1 MTDRFT
7 LRTKLLLV
15 SLIFFSAISVFYFMH
30 SQHNPIGA
38 DFFIGLRDGI
48 IGTTVGIWFFG
59 LIFLSVRKRRLQQQ
73 GLSTETKHQILLAT
87 GFLSM
92 LCGIWLN
99 RFGEENEV
107 YAGTSMIFFLI
118 SAVTN
123 LIYIHKIRTGR
134 TRKSELE

>member
-73 GLSTETKHQILLAT
+73 GPSTETKHQILLAA

-99 RFGEENEV
+99 RFGEANEV
-107 YAGTSMIFFLI
+107 YAGTSMIFSSFL
-118 SAVTN
+118 
-123 LIYIHKIRTGR
+123 R
-134 TRKSELE
+134 

>member
-59 LIFLSVRKRRLQQQ
+59 LIFSLGAQTQVAAAGAVHRNKTPNFVGSRLFIDALRDMAQPIRR
-73 GLSTETKHQILLAT
+73 
-87 GFLSM
+87 
-92 LCGIWLN
+92 
-99 RFGEENEV
+99 
-107 YAGTSMIFFLI
+107 
-118 SAVTN
+118 
-123 LIYIHKIRTGR
+123 
-134 TRKSELE
+134 SE